1 MKGLMNILNAKLLL
15 TGLFS
20 LMVIVASAQVPSK
33 GVQKYANKKAYEK
46 AEQQKTGIRTVATPQ
61 VAVSKDVH
69 KANTAEATTPQEN
82 MISEGFPYWTI
93 AKGVHVHHSN
103 PEMRDDY
110 IARKK

>member
-1 MKGLMNILNAKLLL
+1 MKGLINILNSKLLL
-15 TGLFS
+15 AGLFS
-20 LMVIVASAQVPSK
+20 LMVVAASAQVPSK

-46 AEQQKTGIRTVATPQ
+46 AEQQKTDIRTVATPQ

-69 KANTAEATTPQEN
+69 KANTAEATTTEGN

-103 PEMRDDY
+103 PEVREDY
-110 IARKK
+110 LAREK

>member
-1 MKGLMNILNAKLLL
+1 MKGLINILNSKLLL

-20 LMVIVASAQVPSK
+20 FLVIVASAQVPSK

-46 AEQQKTGIRTVATPQ
+46 AEQQKTSINTIATPE
-61 VAVSKDVH
+61 VAVSKDIH
-69 KANTAEATTPQEN
+69 KASTTDATTPQEN

-103 PEMRDDY
+103 PEVREEY